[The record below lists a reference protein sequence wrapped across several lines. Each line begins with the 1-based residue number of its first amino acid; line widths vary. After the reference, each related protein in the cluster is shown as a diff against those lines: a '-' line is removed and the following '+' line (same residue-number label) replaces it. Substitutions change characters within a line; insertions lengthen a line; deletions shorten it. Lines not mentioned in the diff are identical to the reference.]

1 MSEILRQK
9 FQNFEP
15 EPPMHIWE
23 NIEKSLDAKKG
34 FFIGSVKYYAAAILI
49 LALIPIAYFGFYS
62 NSGNTNL
69 SDYNQQEVSNNQLVV
84 EKEKAEDKITKIL
97 VEKETVSDE
106 KETVSDDKETINN
119 VEPIDKKIKSPAA
132 EESNNNAEAFL
143 TKGSE
148 TNKVENL
155 ELMKL
160 EEGFMVQSNDFK
172 VESLNS
178 LSITSIYSISYGD
191 PYSKSSDVFK
201 GFSMDTKTNNGHW
214 ENTIFISPEFSL
226 TNLDSVSILNS
237 YSIGVEPSRYFN
249 ENWFVRF
256 GLNISVTGDK
266 GFAKID
272 YISNEFMG
280 TYDDV
285 YDVTFDTID
294 GIITPNYHT
303 KTVEIWDSIRHISVS
318 EVTNRYLFAQVPALL
333 GYKNKLGK
341 LNWYV
346 FGGPA
351 IGFQIAKWIDE
362 PIVDG
367 ENIEIID
374 LNNTLPLRST
384 INYQIWVGAG
394 IEYKLGGNSSIVIE
408 PLFKHYFK
416 SLYSET
422 GYKVNTSGFALR
434 IGYNYKIGY

>member
-1 MSEILRQK
+1 MNEILRQK

-97 VEKETVSDE
+97 VEEETVNDGKET
-106 KETVSDDKETINN
+106 NN
-119 VEPIDKKIKSPAA
+119 NIEPIDKEIKSPVV
-132 EESNNNAEAFL
+132 EERKNNAEAFL
-143 TKGSE
+143 IKEGE
-148 TNKVENL
+148 TNKVEDL
-155 ELMKL
+155 ELIKL
-160 EEGFMVQSNDFK
+160 EKGFLVQTNDFK

-191 PYSKSSDVFK
+191 PYSKSSDIFK
-201 GFSMDTKTNNGHW
+201 GFSMNTKTNNGHW

-249 ENWFVRF
+249 KNWFVRF
-256 GLNISVTGDK
+256 GLNITVTGDK